1 MWHPERTPTENS
13 ISLIKEIFITTI
25 D

>member
-13 ISLIKEIFITTI
+13 ISLIKEIFNTSI